1 MACAFLCRGTSARS
15 RDSAGSR
22 PRWLLTIDNARIN
35 PETHERWYLRVCTRL
50 LFSKPAGFVSSQ
62 NCNIQFLSAQRSAL
76 LHFQAPVALRKVRAV
91 TSKRAQVKNPRAIVH
106 RRRRRRACGRG
117 AAPTPRSKCPLRCPS
132 ARNARRRLARLHR
145 APPPNRGRPIRRSCP
160 SSSPDHRCRRG
171 GILSPLVNAPDVR
184 EISPFVLET

>member
-50 LFSKPAGFVSSQ
+50 LFFNLRV
-62 NCNIQFLSAQRSAL
+62 L
-76 LHFQAPVALRKVRAV
+76 L
-91 TSKRAQVKNPRAIVH
+91 
-106 RRRRRRACGRG
+106 
-117 AAPTPRSKCPLRCPS
+117 
-132 ARNARRRLARLHR
+132 LAENSDIL
-145 APPPNRGRPIRRSCP
+145 
-160 SSSPDHRCRRG
+160 RG

-184 EISPFVLET
+184 EISPFVLDT

>member
-62 NCNIQFLSAQRSAL
+62 NCNIQFLSAPRSAL

-91 TSKRAQVKNPRAIVH
+91 TSKRAQVKIRARSCIVDGVDVHVRIPHAEGGAARAAGLRLRVDDAPRGP
-106 RRRRRRACGRG
+106 GRG
-117 AAPTPRSKCPLRCPS
+117 HPVRRVDPLYVMTALPP
-132 ARNARRRLARLHR
+132 ARDV
-145 APPPNRGRPIRRSCP
+145 GRF
-160 SSSPDHRCRRG
+160 
-171 GILSPLVNAPDVR
+171 NY
-184 EISPFVLET
+184 

>member
-50 LFSKPAGFVSSQ
+50 LFQNLRVLSSLRIQISCFVGF
-62 NCNIQFLSAQRSAL
+62 A
-76 LHFQAPVALRKVRAV
+76 
-91 TSKRAQVKNPRAIVH
+91 
-106 RRRRRRACGRG
+106 RG
-117 AAPTPRSKCPLRCPS
+117 P
-132 ARNARRRLARLHR
+132 
-145 APPPNRGRPIRRSCP
+145 
-160 SSSPDHRCRRG
+160 SSPDHRCRRG

-184 EISPFVLET
+184 EISPFVLETYAISPRYTVVSEDADARMGSFGWKSTSVTAPLCPGK